1 MKPETPATVPP
12 FTAALLALMH
22 RRALDEPRAA
32 ALLGVPL
39 YTLTKWTTGTRAPS
53 AAAVR
58 LLDVLE
64 TLEAIAPA
72 IFSAFLPP
80 VSTTPPRKRG
90 RVKNLAPE
98 IGHVEKSGTTCS
110 TDSIDNSVMSKNPV

>member
-1 MKPETPATVPP
+1 MTTTTEAPATVPP

-39 YTLTKWTTGTRAPS
+39 YTLTKWTAGTRAPS

-58 LLDVLE
+58 LLDVLA

-72 IFSAFLPP
+72 VLDALTPAAVPAAPKRAPGRPP
-80 VSTTPPRKRG
+80 KTD
-90 RVKNLAPE
+90 VKAP
-98 IGHVEKSGTTCS
+98 
-110 TDSIDNSVMSKNPV
+110 NQSVAG

>member
-1 MKPETPATVPP
+1 MTPD
-12 FTAALLALMH
+12 FAARLAGFAARH
-22 RRALDEPRAA
+22 ALDDIRTAA
-32 ALLGVPL
+32 ALGVPI
-39 YTLTKWTTGTRAPS
+39 YTARKWITGTRAPS

-80 VSTTPPRKRG
+80 VSTTPPRKPG
-90 RVKNLAPE
+90 RVKKLAGE
-98 IGHVEKSGTTCS
+98 IGHVEKFGLHES
-110 TDSIDNSVMSKNPV
+110 TVSLDNSVMSENPV

>member
-1 MKPETPATVPP
+1 MTTTTEAPAIVPP

-39 YTLTKWTTGTRAPS
+39 YTLTKWTAGTRAPS

-58 LLDVLE
+58 LLDVLA

-72 IFSAFLPP
+72 VLDALTPDAVPAAPKRAPGRPP
-80 VSTTPPRKRG
+80 KID
-90 RVKNLAPE
+90 VKAP
-98 IGHVEKSGTTCS
+98 
-110 TDSIDNSVMSKNPV
+110 NQSVAG

>member
-1 MKPETPATVPP
+1 MPP
-12 FTAALLALMH
+12 SFAARLAGFAARH
-22 RRALDEPRAA
+22 TLDDARTAA
-32 ALLGVPL
+32 ALGVPI
-39 YTLTKWTTGTRAPS
+39 YTARKWTTGTRAPS

-90 RVKNLAPE
+90 RVKNLAGE
-98 IGHVEKSGTTCS
+98 IGHVEKSGSTGS
-110 TDSIDNSVMSKNPV
+110 TDSLDNSVMSKNPV

>member
-1 MKPETPATVPP
+1 MTPQTPATVPL

-32 ALLGVPL
+32 GLLGVPV

-58 LLDVLE
+58 LLDVLC

-72 IFSAFLPP
+72 VLDAL
-80 VSTTPPRKRG
+80 TPDAAPAAPKRAPG
-90 RVKNLAPE
+90 RPAKPAVKAPNQPMA
-98 IGHVEKSGTTCS
+98 G
-110 TDSIDNSVMSKNPV
+110 

>member
-39 YTLTKWTTGTRAPS
+39 YTLTKWTAGTRAPS

-58 LLDVLE
+58 LLDVLA

-72 IFSAFLPP
+72 VLDALTPDAAP
-80 VSTTPPRKRG
+80 VAPKRAPG
-90 RVKNLAPE
+90 RPAKPAVKAPNQPMA
-98 IGHVEKSGTTCS
+98 G
-110 TDSIDNSVMSKNPV
+110 